1 MSDYLGRGRG
11 TAALVRDVVEHVLD
25 ETLDHDLAVD
35 DSRLVSLGPRPTCTY
50 APAGR
55 LPRERTRRCWFS
67 AREVPRRTLVTG
79 HERRGRQ
86 SREAPRAGSRE
97 RERAISV
104 A

>member
-35 DSRLVSLGPRPTCTY
+35 DSRLVSLGLVPH
-50 APAGR
+50 APM
-55 LPRERTRRCWFS
+55 P
-67 AREVPRRTLVTG
+67 
-79 HERRGRQ
+79 
-86 SREAPRAGSRE
+86 PRAGSRE

>member
-35 DSRLVSLGPRPTCTY
+35 DSRLVSLGPRPTCT
-50 APAGR
+50 PM
-55 LPRERTRRCWFS
+55 P
-67 AREVPRRTLVTG
+67 
-79 HERRGRQ
+79 
-86 SREAPRAGSRE
+86 PRAGSRE

>member
-55 LPRERTRRCWFS
+55 LPREGTRHLRRVIAVPPSGLPRVKHGAFS
-67 AREVPRRTLVTG
+67 RSSSG
-79 HERRGRQ
+79 NRGA
-86 SREAPRAGSRE
+86 SRV
-97 RERAISV
+97 ISPAYSV
-104 A
+104 GD